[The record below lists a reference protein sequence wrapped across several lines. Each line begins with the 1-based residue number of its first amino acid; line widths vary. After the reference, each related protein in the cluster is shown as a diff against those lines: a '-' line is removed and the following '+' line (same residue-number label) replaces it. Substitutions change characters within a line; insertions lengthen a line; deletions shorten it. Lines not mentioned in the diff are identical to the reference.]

1 MNQFVEL
8 NLDDQRLIIVNT
20 ANKKG
25 ILNSIVEK
33 DFWVCFVLDY
43 LFSNFKYKDY
53 ICFKGGT
60 SLSKVYNLINR
71 FSEDIDL
78 TLDWTLLNYTVDEPY
93 NSRSNRQQDILNK
106 EINSR
111 TGDLLKQEW
120 LSIIKSDFSKL
131 LGDKFDLYIDQSDTQ
146 TICFRYP
153 QIFVDKSILQIIRI
167 EIGALAEPIPSSSSE
182 LKSYIAQVY
191 PNIISQKNVCVR
203 TVEPIRTF
211 YEKLLILHRESN
223 RTNNQYPQRYSR
235 HYYDVYQMINSRV
248 KEKSF
253 IELDLL
259 RDVVEFKKKVY
270 PSKWANYDGIYL
282 GNIILVPNEKTIKI
296 FEKDYQSM
304 KNMIF
309 GDVPKFS
316 EIINTIGNYE
326 LELNNLIKQKFNN
339 L

>member
-8 NLDDQRLIIVNT
+8 NLDDQKLIIVNT

-43 LFSNFKYKDY
+43 LFSSFKYKDY
-53 ICFKGGT
+53 ISFKGGT

-120 LSIIKSDFSKL
+120 LSIIKTDFSKL

-153 QIFVDKSILQIIRI
+153 QIFIDKSILQIIRI

-191 PNIISQKNVCVR
+191 PNIMSQKSVCVK

-211 YEKLLILHRESN
+211 YEKLLILHREAN

-253 IELDLL
+253 NELHLL
-259 RDVVEFKKKVY
+259 RDVVEFKKKFY
-270 PSKWANYDGIYL
+270 PSKWANYDVIYL
-282 GNIILVPNEKTIKI
+282 GNIILVPNEKAIRI

-316 EIINTIGNYE
+316 EIINTIGKYE
-326 LELNNLIKQKFNN
+326 LELNNLIKQKNQ
-339 L
+339 